1 VHEASTEDAESVAGP
16 LEERELAAHRDEW
29 GTGTRGIKVRG
40 EQGALSDLKKMHKA
54 RRTRL
59 VRDAVDRALL
69 DLLSFYRDVLA
80 VQLGSD
86 GSLVNEEH
94 RPVISDLARR
104 TGPAVTLRRA
114 DAVLACRTVMDE
126 HNVAPLLALEQAF
139 LRLRTV

>member
-1 VHEASTEDAESVAGP
+1 MED
-16 LEERELAAHRDEW
+16 RELTGHRDEW

-40 EQGALSDLKKMHKA
+40 EQGALSDLKRMQKA

-69 DLLSFYRDVLA
+69 DLLSFYRDVLTL
-80 VQLGSD
+80 QLGS
-86 GSLVNEEH
+86 GQALVNDEH
-94 RPVISDLARR
+94 RPAIQELARR
-104 TGPAVTLRRA
+104 TDPEQTLRRV

-139 LRLRTV
+139 LRLGRS